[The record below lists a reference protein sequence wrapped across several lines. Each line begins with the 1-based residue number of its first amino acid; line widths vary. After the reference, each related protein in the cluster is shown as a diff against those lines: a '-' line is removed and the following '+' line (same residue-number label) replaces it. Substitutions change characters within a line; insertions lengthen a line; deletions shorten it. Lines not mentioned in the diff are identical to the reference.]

1 MAGFK
6 GASGNAVEIQGV
18 PVSSTA
24 PTSNQVLEYNA
35 TTGQWTPT
43 TGSGSSGITA
53 LTGDV
58 TASGSGSVAATLVG
72 TSNVESIISANTTVA
87 GALQTSGG
95 TMTGQLASTASYS
108 SSSNK
113 GAIAVGGSLNYSDT
127 NLPVTVVSNV
137 NSYADIVIQNLSTGT
152 GAYAAYAIS
161 ADGSTA
167 TASTYYTEF
176 GVTSSTYSSG
186 AGSLNQPNTT
196 FLTSNSMDLAI
207 GTTTA
212 NAIHFV
218 TNNTSTDAM
227 TISSSG
233 SVTISGA
240 LTANGTS
247 IPASSTLLTT
257 ASTINATQLQS
268 VAVSST
274 APSTGQVLEYNGTS
288 WIPTTLSSSSV
299 PNPWNGAV
307 PASYWFTNAFAQTYD
322 IVTNYNMTTFAGAG
336 QTSTPTKGQ
345 VYFIAIYLQAGQVV
359 NNVNFHVV
367 TAGSSATL
375 YAGLYSGGGTQLGVT
390 SSFTANATGNYTKA
404 LTSAYTVTTSGMY
417 WIGLLVTAGSTT
429 APALAG
435 AFNNTQSGFAITPA
449 TSVTISSVVSN
460 GATGQ
465 STLPSSVSSV
475 TANASG
481 FYPWLVLS

>member
-24 PTSNQVLEYNA
+24 PTDGQVLKYVAINNDWEPA
-35 TTGQWTPT
+35 TG
-43 TGSGSSGITA
+43 GSSGITA

-95 TMTGQLASTASYS
+95 TMTGQFASTASYS

-113 GAIAVGGSLNYSDT
+113 GAIALGSSLNYSDT
-127 NLPVTVVSNV
+127 NLPITVVSNV

-167 TASTYYTEF
+167 TASSYYTEF
-176 GVTSSTYSSG
+176 GVTSSTYSNG

-196 FLTSNSMDLAI
+196 FLTTNSMDLAI

-227 TISSSG
+227 TIASSG
-233 SVTISGA
+233 AVTIPGA

-274 APSTGQVLEYNGTS
+274 APSTGQVLEYSGTS
-288 WIPTTLSSSSV
+288 WIPTTL
-299 PNPWNGAV
+299 PGATIPTAATAWNGTSLGSVTPSNNIFLTGSYTLTTSNAQIATVTLPAGTWLLNVSLLASNIVATGATVDTWLTTNSGSPTTNVLASTSAQVANLTGNSKFQTMAFSAV
-307 PASYWFTNAFAQTYD
+307 LTVA
-322 IVTNYNMTTFAGAG
+322 
-336 QTSTPTKGQ
+336 TSTT
-345 VYFIAIYLQAGQVV
+345 VYLYAV
-359 NNVNFHVV
+359 
-367 TAGSSATL
+367 GSSTNPSINNTAVN
-375 YAGLYSGGGTQLGVT
+375 SV
-390 SSFTANATGNYTKA
+390 ANAAGM
-404 LTSAYTVTTSGMY
+404 TV
-417 WIGLLVTAGSTT
+417 IRIA
-429 APALAG
+429 
-435 AFNNTQSGFAITPA
+435 
-449 TSVTISSVVSN
+449 
-460 GATGQ
+460 
-465 STLPSSVSSV
+465 
-475 TANASG
+475 
-481 FYPWLVLS
+481 